1 MLLIRRLPPLT
12 GRTRPVRIDYP
23 AVERSRAR
31 EKGRMNPG
39 PGAVPNEDDRRI
51 VLYGVGSPLV
61 VDAEESCARAG
72 IPIVA
77 GIRNAD
83 APVHVTSAV
92 RVIAPNELT
101 DAERGCPVL
110 VVLFTPGYRRNAFDE
125 AMRAG
130 FSRTARVIDPTAI
143 VAASAR
149 IGDGVY
155 VNAGSVI
162 AGACRIGDRVIVN
175 RSASIGHHARIGD
188 YASIGPGAVLAGNVG
203 VGRGVVIGAG
213 AVILPEVEI
222 GDNAVIAAGTVV
234 RESVPPNALAAG
246 NPGRIVRTGIAGYK
260 DVAI

>member
-1 MLLIRRLPPLT
+1 
-12 GRTRPVRIDYP
+12 
-23 AVERSRAR
+23 
-31 EKGRMNPG
+31 MNPG
-39 PGAVPNEDDRRI
+39 SVAVPIEDDRRI

-61 VDAEESCARAG
+61 IDAEESCARAG
-72 IPIVA
+72 IAIVA

-83 APVHVTSAV
+83 APIHVTSAV
-92 RVIAPNELT
+92 RVITPDELT
-101 DAERGCPVL
+101 DAERECPIL

-130 FSRTARVIDPTAI
+130 FSRAASVIDPTSI
-143 VAASAR
+143 VAVSAS

-155 VNAGSVI
+155 VNAGCVV

-175 RSASIGHHARIGD
+175 RSASIGHHARIAD
-188 YASIGPGAVLAGNVG
+188 YASIGPGAVLAGNVS

-213 AVILPEVEI
+213 AVVLPEVDI

-234 RESVPPNALAAG
+234 RESVPANALAAG
-246 NPGRIVRTGIAGYK
+246 NPGRIVRTDIAGYK